1 MSMDAFNNSRKKVK
15 LLCTVCVQEGGFE
28 GPENGPKQRRI
39 NNRLLSYRPQHRR
52 GNVHNYLIVRW
63 YSVFRNCA
71 ESAGRTPNLWVGKSA
86 RRSGFPKLFPAT
98 TELTAPQCDDGI
110 RAPDGPMHAGQ
121 L

>member
-1 MSMDAFNNSRKKVK
+1 MPCIRIKEMERKREEARSKKYACFDSSKYTSSVTNRCIPGGPAPSSPK
-15 LLCTVCVQEGGFE
+15 LG
-28 GPENGPKQRRI
+28 
-39 NNRLLSYRPQHRR
+39 R
-52 GNVHNYLIVRW
+52 GNRV
-63 YSVFRNCA
+63 SVTLRNQSCQDNF
-71 ESAGRTPNLWVGKSA
+71 SPRRTPNLWVGKSA

>member
-1 MSMDAFNNSRKKVK
+1 MDNDAAAASEFPRRPVSFALSVAADPFSGAWPFPGK
-15 LLCTVCVQEGGFE
+15 LLIICE
-28 GPENGPKQRRI
+28 PPPRRYA
-39 NNRLLSYRPQHRR
+39 LLR
-52 GNVHNYLIVRW
+52 G
-63 YSVFRNCA
+63 
-71 ESAGRTPNLWVGKSA
+71 GRTPNLWVGKSA